1 MVEQAT
7 DKLEFLDLTQERAA
21 RYAQALLS
29 FSRDAEWENWTIENL
44 MSERPS
50 KWDLSVVV
58 VSNGCPVGYGIC
70 SDRETSAHVH
80 HFVVSPECRSK
91 GVGKLLLA
99 RLAVKALD
107 AGFERMTLKVHTGN
121 DRAVRFY
128 ENNSMKIT
136 GEENG
141 LYWMSGRLS
150 DILDAWDGK
159 RE

>member
-21 RYAQALLS
+21 QYADALLS

-80 HFVVSPECRSK
+80 HFVVSPECRSR
-91 GVGKLLLA
+91 GVGKLLLR
-99 RLAVKALD
+99 RLAAKALD
-107 AGFERMTLKVHTGN
+107 AGFERMTLKVHTPN
-121 DRAVRFY
+121 ERAVRFY

-141 LYWMSGRLS
+141 LYWMSGRS
-150 DILDAWDGK
+150 IDILGARDGK